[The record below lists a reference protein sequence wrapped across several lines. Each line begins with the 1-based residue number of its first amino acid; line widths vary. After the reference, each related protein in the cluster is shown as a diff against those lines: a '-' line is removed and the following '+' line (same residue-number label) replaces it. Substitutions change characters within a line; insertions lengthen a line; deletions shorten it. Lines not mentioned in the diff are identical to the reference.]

1 MLVEGSWLVG
11 VGWRVAGVS
20 GALLKCVL
28 SAGEGISECLLVK
41 ASDLFSFPASIP
53 FAAFFSPDALPW
65 EWIGQI
71 KKALASGFEERVPG
85 EMPAGVSIKGK
96 VFIDESVELPA
107 FCSIEGPAWIGAG
120 VEIRPGAY
128 IRGNVIVGA
137 GSVVGNSCEYK
148 NCLLLEG
155 VQTPHFS
162 YIGDSVLG
170 NRSHLGAGVIL
181 SNLRLDQ
188 KPVKAETEAG
198 WVDTGLR
205 KFGALLG
212 DEAEVGCNS
221 VLNPGSI
228 VGRRSLVGPLTAFRG
243 TLGSG
248 QMLTSKVETV
258 RRPRRG

>member
-1 MLVEGSWLVG
+1 MDSGLLG
-11 VGWRVAGVS
+11 AG
-20 GALLKCVL
+20 LK
-28 SAGEGISECLLVK
+28 ARMWGVK
-41 ASDLFSFPASIP
+41 ASDLFSFPDSIP
-53 FAAFFSPDALPW
+53 FADFFSPEALPW
-65 EWIGQI
+65 EWIGQV
-71 KKALASGFEERVPG
+71 KPALAAGFSEQRPESI
-85 EMPAGVSIKGK
+85 PAGVAIKGK
-96 VFIDESVELPA
+96 VFIHESVTLPA
-107 FCSIEGPAWIGAG
+107 FCSIEGPAWIGEN

-128 IRGNVIVGA
+128 IRGNVIIGA

-188 KPVKAETEAG
+188 KPVKAKTEQG
-198 WVDTGLR
+198 LVDTGMR

-228 VGRRSLVGPLTAFRG
+228 IGKRALVGPLTPFAG
-243 TLGSG
+243 TLGAG
-248 QMLTSKVETV
+248 KLLLSKPATREIE
-258 RRPRRG
+258 RPE

>member
-1 MLVEGSWLVG
+1 MRG
-11 VGWRVAGVS
+11 
-20 GALLKCVL
+20 
-28 SAGEGISECLLVK
+28 VK

-53 FAAFFSPDALPW
+53 FGDFFSPELLPW

-71 KKALASGFEERVPG
+71 KKALESGFEERVPVDL
-85 EMPAGVSIKGK
+85 PAGVSIKGR
-96 VFIDESVELPA
+96 VFIHESVELPA
-107 FCSIEGPAWIGAG
+107 FCSIEGPAWIGEN
-120 VEIRPGAY
+120 VQIRPGAY
-128 IRGNVIVGA
+128 IRGNVIIGA

-188 KPVKAETEAG
+188 KPVKVELPEG
-198 WVDTGLR
+198 WIETGLR
-205 KFGALLG
+205 KFGALVG

-228 VGRRSLVGPLTAFRG
+228 LGRRSLVGPLIPFRG
-243 TLGSG
+243 TLAAS
-248 QMLTSKVETV
+248 QMVVAQSEFVLRE
-258 RRPRRG
+258 RRD

>member
-1 MLVEGSWLVG
+1 M
-11 VGWRVAGVS
+11 
-20 GALLKCVL
+20 
-28 SAGEGISECLLVK
+28 K
-41 ASDLFSFPASIP
+41 ASDLFTFPDSIP
-53 FAAFFSPDALPW
+53 FGDFFSPDVLPW

-71 KKALASGFEERVPG
+71 KPALASGFEARVP
-85 EMPAGVSIKGK
+85 ESVPAGVLIEGR
-96 VFIDESVELPA
+96 VFIHPSVKLPA
-107 FCSIEGPAWIGAG
+107 FCSIQGPAWIGDG

-128 IRGNVIVGA
+128 IRGNVIIGA

-188 KPVKAETEAG
+188 KPVKAKTDG
-198 WVDTGLR
+198 GFVDTGLR

-212 DEAEVGCNS
+212 DDAEVGCNA

-228 VGRRSLVGPLTAFRG
+228 LGKRALVGPLTPFSG
-243 TLGSG
+243 TLAAGK
-248 QMLTSKVETV
+248 MLLSKPQSREIG
-258 RRPRRG
+258 RPE

>member
-1 MLVEGSWLVG
+1 MRG
-11 VGWRVAGVS
+11 
-20 GALLKCVL
+20 
-28 SAGEGISECLLVK
+28 VK
-41 ASDLFSFPASIP
+41 ASDLFDFPASLP
-53 FAAFFSPDALPW
+53 FAEFFSSEALPW
-65 EWIGQI
+65 QWIEQI
-71 KKALASGFEERVPG
+71 EPALAAGFEERLPR
-85 EMPAGVSIKGK
+85 EIPPGVSIKGT
-96 VFIDESVELPA
+96 VFIHESVELPA

-120 VEIRPGAY
+120 VQIRPGAY
-128 IRGNVIVGA
+128 IRGNVIVGS

-188 KPVKAETEAG
+188 KPVTVETPDG
-198 WVDTGLR
+198 PMDTGLR

-212 DEAEVGCNS
+212 DDAEVGCNA

-228 VGRRSLVGPLTAFRG
+228 LGRRSLVGPLTPFKG
-243 TLGSG
+243 TLAAG
-248 QMLTSKVETV
+248 QVLSVKSESLV
-258 RRPRRG
+258 RERRG